1 MKHPIATITMED
13 GRVMKLELRP
23 DIAPVTVEHF
33 TSLSNSGRY
42 DGLTFHRIIKGFM
55 IQGGSPTGD
64 CSSAVGEK
72 TIKGEFAQ
80 NGVNNPLKHVTGV
93 ISMARSSHPDGASM
107 QFFIMHADAPFLD
120 GQYAAFGS
128 MIEGFDLLEELGN
141 VPTDETPGRNNPPL
155 TPVVMKTVR
164 VEAAQ

>member
-1 MKHPIATITMED
+1 MAVNRSKT
-13 GRVMKLELRP
+13 
-23 DIAPVTVEHF
+23 DIGNLVNFLQMLHRQLSDIGGGHFPVHGILNF
-33 TSLSNSGRY
+33 LL
-42 DGLTFHRIIKGFM
+42 D
-55 IQGGSPTGD
+55 
-64 CSSAVGEK
+64 AVGEK

-93 ISMARSSHPDGASM
+93 ISMARSSHPDSASM